1 MVKVMNKE
9 NENVLLLK
17 SPLREMIWGGKYFK
31 NVLSLTDED
40 KDFGE
45 YWTISGYSSYPSIIK
60 NGKYQGLSLD
70 KLYKEHPELFLGS
83 KAEEF
88 PILVKLIAT
97 SADLSVQVHPDDE
110 YAKRDNDLG
119 KTESWLILS
128 SDKGRI
134 VYGHNAKTKEE
145 LETNV
150 RNNDFSNLDYY
161 DVHRGNF
168 IKVPSGTIHALGK
181 NLVLLEVQ
189 QSSNLTYRLYD
200 YDRVDKNGK
209 KRELHLDKSLDV
221 IKAPDVV
228 KLDETN
234 YLDGRDDYVLWDN
247 EFFNIKLI
255 NVRRKIIFNNHEHK
269 YFLCTVAA
277 GYFKY
282 EDEIL
287 KVGESFIITSKAL
300 DEEIHGKGKLLIVE
314 SYR

>member
-1 MVKVMNKE
+1 MNKE
-9 NENVLLLK
+9 NDKILFLD

-31 NVLSLTDED
+31 DVLNLTKED

-45 YWTISGYSSYPSIIK
+45 YWTISGYSSFPSIIK

-70 KLYKEHPELFLGS
+70 KVYKEHHELFLGS
-83 KAEEF
+83 NSKEF
-88 PILVKLIAT
+88 PILIKLIAT

-128 SDKGRI
+128 SDNGKI

-145 LETNV
+145 LANKART
-150 RNNDFSNLDYY
+150 NDFSFLDYY
-161 DVHRGNF
+161 NVKKGNF

-181 NLVLLEVQ
+181 GLVLLEVQ

-221 IKAPDVV
+221 IKVPNKVV
-228 KLDETN
+228 VDDFN
-234 YLDGRDDYVLWDN
+234 YLENPDDFVLWDN
-247 EFFNIKLI
+247 EYFNIKLV
-255 NVRRKIIFNNHEHK
+255 NVRRRIRFTNDEHK
-269 YFLCTVAA
+269 YYLCTVAS

-282 EDEIL
+282 EDNVI
-287 KVGESFIITSKAL
+287 KVGESFIITSKCEK
-300 DEEIHGKGKLLIVE
+300 EEISGKGKLLVVE
-314 SYR
+314 SYK

>member
-1 MVKVMNKE
+1 MVNVMNKE

-134 VYGHNAKTKEE
+134 VYGHNAKTIRP
-145 LETNV
+145 L
-150 RNNDFSNLDYY
+150 S
-161 DVHRGNF
+161 
-168 IKVPSGTIHALGK
+168 
-181 NLVLLEVQ
+181 
-189 QSSNLTYRLYD
+189 
-200 YDRVDKNGK
+200 
-209 KRELHLDKSLDV
+209 LDKINHDSVLPKSLSRF
-221 IKAPDVV
+221 A
-228 KLDETN
+228 
-234 YLDGRDDYVLWDN
+234 YSSSG
-247 EFFNIKLI
+247 
-255 NVRRKIIFNNHEHK
+255 
-269 YFLCTVAA
+269 
-277 GYFKY
+277 
-282 EDEIL
+282 
-287 KVGESFIITSKAL
+287 
-300 DEEIHGKGKLLIVE
+300 
-314 SYR
+314 